1 MKIAIIG
8 AHSTG
13 KTTII
18 KSLQQICTQK
28 GHSVSVLQELAREC
42 PLPIN
47 EETSLDAQKWIL
59 LNQISRET
67 GIDHTDRLFFTDRAT
82 IDNFAYMY
90 RVASPQSIDH
100 FERAAAEHMSTYDL
114 VFKTR
119 KLQAPIKAD
128 GVRTTD
134 MDFRDMID
142 RLINLLL
149 KKHDVAYHLLPET
162 MNYQTH
168 VNYIL
173 SHALG
178 QQSPPAT
185 IVAPE
190 TQMQMPY

>member
-8 AHSTG
+8 THSTG

-18 KSLQQICTQK
+18 KNLQQLCTQK
-28 GHSVSVLQELAREC
+28 GHAVTVLQELAREC

-47 EETSLDAQKWIL
+47 EQTSLDAQKWIL

-67 GIDHTDRLFFTDRAT
+67 AINHEDGLFFTDRAT

-100 FERAAAEHMSTYDL
+100 FERAAAEHMHTYHFI
-114 VFKTR
+114 FKTR
-119 KLQAPIKAD
+119 KLQAPAKED
-128 GVRTTD
+128 GIRTTD
-134 MDFRDMID
+134 REFRDMID
-142 RLINLLL
+142 RLIHLLL
-149 KKHDVAYHLLPET
+149 KKHDVSYHLLPET

-178 QQSPPAT
+178 QSDSST
-185 IVAPE
+185 IVAAPE

>member
-8 AHSTG
+8 THSTG

-18 KSLQQICTQK
+18 KNLQQLLRQK
-28 GHSVSVLQELAREC
+28 GHEVTVLQELAREC

-47 EETSLDAQKWIL
+47 EQSSLDAQKWIL

-67 GIDHTDRLFFTDRAT
+67 GIDHDGSMFITDRAT

-90 RVASPQSIDH
+90 RVASPLSIDH
-100 FERAAAEHMSTYDL
+100 FERAAAEHMKSYDF

-119 KLQAPIKAD
+119 KLEAPAKED
-128 GVRTTD
+128 GIRTTD
-134 MDFRDMID
+134 LEFRDMID

-149 KKHDVAYHLLPET
+149 SKHNVHYHLLPQT

-173 SHALG
+173 SHAL
-178 QQSPPAT
+178 AT
-185 IVAPE
+185 HKPQATLQTEE